1 MKDLLERFRDKHSA
15 TVPAR
20 SEEELRRE
28 INALCG
34 VFVGLIG
41 GERIV
46 LEAGRYNA
54 LAYLHTENPR
64 ERLAGLARM
73 VFETE
78 DIPVPSA
85 AETEELMNRTEDR
98 LTDLLIQQAVEERLE
113 NKVND
118 RIEERNQEYM
128 RELRLQ
134 ILAEET
140 GETETPQT
148 REKLRELEAKEGVRL
163 TTTVAAQVRPQH
175 LEEVVGQEEAVAAML
190 AKIATKYPQHLIL
203 YGPPGVGKTTAARL
217 VLETAK
223 ACGFTPFDAQAPFV
237 EADGTTLRWD
247 PRDITNPLIG
257 SVHDPIYQGA
267 QRELADQGVPEPKP
281 GLVTKAHG
289 GILFIDEIGEMD
301 PMLLNKLLKV
311 LEDKRVY
318 FESAY
323 YNEDDPHVAE
333 YIRRLFRDGAP
344 ADFILIGATT
354 RLPEE
359 ISPAIRSRCAEVY
372 FAPLS
377 PTDVETI
384 VTRAAAKLDARVDA
398 DVAPAIAAYTEEGRK
413 AVNLL
418 ADAYGMALYEGG
430 DAASVHVT
438 AAHVRRV
445 ARTAH
450 LTPERREIASAV
462 RRVGHVYGLGVA
474 GYRGATIEV
483 EAVAVAAREAGKGKV
498 RFNSTAGSMAK
509 DSVFNATAVLRMM
522 TGQDADAYDIHVNV
536 IGGGQIDGPSAGTAI
551 ACAVVSAVTQTPL
564 RQDVA
569 LTGEVSLSGAVKPIG
584 GVTEKAHGALRAG
597 MKKMLIPTENTDEIE
612 TATGGM
618 RIVRIATVQD
628 AWRELTEDDD
638 D

>member
-1 MKDLLERFRDKHSA
+1 MKDLLERFRDRRTAVS
-15 TVPAR
+15 PR
-20 SEEELRRE
+20 SEDELRRE

-41 GERIV
+41 AERIV
-46 LEAGRYNA
+46 MEAGRYNA
-54 LAYLHTENPR
+54 LVYLHTDNPR

-73 VFETE
+73 VFEDE
-78 DIPVPSA
+78 DIPVPTA
-85 AETEELMNRTEDR
+85 AETLELMERTEDR

-113 NKVND
+113 SKVND

-140 GETETPQT
+140 GETETPRT
-148 REKLRELEAKEGVRL
+148 REKLRELEAKERVSL
-163 TTTVAAQVRPQH
+163 TKTVAAQVRPET
-175 LEEVVGQEEAVAAML
+175 LSDLVGQEEAVAAML
-190 AKIATKYPQHLIL
+190 AKVATKYPQHLIL

-223 ACGFTPFDAQAPFV
+223 GRGFTPFGEEAPFV

-267 QRELADQGVPEPKP
+267 QRELAEQGVPEPKP

-323 YNEDDPHVAE
+323 YNEDEPQVAE

-359 ISPAIRSRCAEVY
+359 INPAIRSRCAEVY
-372 FAPLS
+372 FAPLT
-377 PTDVETI
+377 PVQVERI
-384 VTRAAAKLDARVDA
+384 VVQAAAKLAA
-398 DVAPAIAAYTEEGRK
+398 DTDDDVPAAIASYTEEGRK

-418 ADAYGMALYEGG
+418 ADAYGMALYEQGNP
-430 DAASVHVT
+430 DRVHVT
-438 AAHVRRV
+438 AAHVKRV

-450 LTPERREIASAV
+450 LSPERRDIASTE
-462 RRVGHVYGLGVA
+462 RRIGHVFGLGVA
-474 GYRGATIEV
+474 GYRGSTIEV
-483 EAVAVAAREAGKGKV
+483 EAVAVPAREAGKGKV

-509 DSVFNATAVLRMM
+509 DSVFNATAVLRML

-551 ACAVVSAVTQTPL
+551 ACAIMSAVTQTPL

-569 LTGEVSLSGAVKPIG
+569 LTGEIALSGAVKPIG
-584 GVTEKAHGALRAG
+584 GVLEKAGGAARAG
-597 MKKMLIPTENTDEIE
+597 MKKMLIPVENTDEIA
-612 TATGGM
+612 TAYADM
-618 RIVRIATVQD
+618 RIVRVATVAE
-628 AWRELTEDDD
+628 AWKELTEDDD